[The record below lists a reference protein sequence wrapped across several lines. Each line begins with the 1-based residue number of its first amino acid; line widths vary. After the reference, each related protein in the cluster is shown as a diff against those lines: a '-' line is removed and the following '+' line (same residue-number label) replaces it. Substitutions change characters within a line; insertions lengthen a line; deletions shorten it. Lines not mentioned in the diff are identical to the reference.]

1 MEGALMAMADLCQGV
16 YSYEQEITCSV
27 GILGSLSGNLS
38 ACLEEAVIDHE
49 MFRFLQRFVR
59 GTQVSDETIA
69 LDLIKEVGPGGS
81 FMATEHTARH
91 YRQEMWFPQLWH
103 RGPWDGWLGCGRRT
117 PLDRA
122 RERVKEYLKDDLEP
136 VLSDDRIKEV
146 DRVVQEAER
155 ALLGGTTGI
164 LP

>member
-1 MEGALMAMADLCQGV
+1 MAMADLCQGV
-16 YSYEQEITCSV
+16 YSYEEEITCSV

-49 MFRFLQRFVR
+49 MFRFLQRFVC
-59 GTQVSDETIA
+59 GTQVSADTIA
-69 LDLIKEVGPGGS
+69 LDLIKEVGPAGS
-81 FMATEHTARH
+81 FMATEHAARH

-103 RGPWDGWLGCGRRT
+103 RGPWDGWVQSGRRT
-117 PLDRA
+117 PLDLA

-146 DRVVQEAER
+146 DRVVQEAEG